1 MTQTIVPPGGH
12 PAAHP
17 AAALEAGATT
27 ANRGLLSR
35 EEDLKALDRL
45 LTTARTGAGGSLV
58 LRGESGIGR
67 TALLEYAIARAA
79 DMRVARL
86 AGTEAELGLG
96 YAGLHRLLMPF
107 MAPLDR
113 LPGPQRDALHA
124 AFGLIPADSAAPFL
138 AGLAALALLTEAA
151 ADQPLLVAV
160 DDAQWLDEAT
170 TGVLA
175 FVARRLT
182 TEPIAFVIA
191 VREPTSRCQP
201 FDGLPGFALAGLPE
215 RHAHELL
222 ASVVAGALDPRVA
235 QRIVTET
242 RGNPLALV
250 EFGAQLT
257 DGERAAGTLGPQ
269 PLPVS
274 RPLSRRLLR
283 RVRTLPAPT
292 QTLLLLAAAE
302 PSGCQDLLRRA
313 ADRLGLAAEVAAP
326 AEAAGL
332 LANTDEVTF
341 RHPLIRSAVYYGAP
355 PRDRR
360 RVHAALAA
368 AADADADPDGRA
380 WHLAAAASG
389 PDEDAASE
397 LANSAA
403 RARAR
408 GDHPIEAMFMTRAAE
423 LTPDQ
428 GRRVDR
434 LLGGAAAELSAGAPA
449 RAEALLEQA
458 GPPMAGQAARARV
471 ARLRATVSLARGRF
485 REAPAALLRAAQ
497 QLHATEPE
505 QASRTLLDAL
515 YAGLVAGGPAS
526 TETLLGIV
534 RTLRTWEVTALSP
547 PTTTDLILDGFAAR
561 LTAGYPAAA
570 PILRA
575 AVTRLVTGDPALDTA
590 PSLLTMGCWA
600 AGDLLDGQA
609 QRALLARLTGP
620 STSDAS
626 GGLESG
632 DIAALGPV
640 GVPGQYDLVAQ
651 AWRGREADAR
661 PAVTEHIRTS
671 IEAGAGLGATTAQY
685 AMAILELGMGR
696 YGAALTSALS
706 VYRDDPPHLGT
717 HVLPEL
723 VEAAVRSGNRNAATA
738 ALERLTVRALASRTQ
753 LAAGL
758 LARSRAL
765 SADSAEAESRYHE
778 AIEHL
783 REPAG
788 AAQLARTH
796 LVYGEWLRRQRRRRD
811 A

>member
-1 MTQTIVPPGGH
+1 
-12 PAAHP
+12 
-17 AAALEAGATT
+17 
-27 ANRGLLSR
+27 
-35 EEDLKALDRL
+35 
-45 LTTARTGAGGSLV
+45 
-58 LRGESGIGR
+58 
-67 TALLEYAIARAA
+67 
-79 DMRVARL
+79 
-86 AGTEAELGLG
+86 
-96 YAGLHRLLMPF
+96 
-107 MAPLDR
+107 
-113 LPGPQRDALHA
+113 
-124 AFGLIPADSAAPFL
+124 
-138 AGLAALALLTEAA
+138 
-151 ADQPLLVAV
+151 
-160 DDAQWLDEAT
+160 
-170 TGVLA
+170 
-175 FVARRLT
+175 
-182 TEPIAFVIA
+182 
-191 VREPTSRCQP
+191 
-201 FDGLPGFALAGLPE
+201 
-215 RHAHELL
+215 
-222 ASVVAGALDPRVA
+222 
-235 QRIVTET
+235 
-242 RGNPLALV
+242 
-250 EFGAQLT
+250 
-257 DGERAAGTLGPQ
+257 
-269 PLPVS
+269 
-274 RPLSRRLLR
+274 
-283 RVRTLPAPT
+283 
-292 QTLLLLAAAE
+292 
-302 PSGCQDLLRRA
+302 
-313 ADRLGLAAEVAAP
+313 
-326 AEAAGL
+326 
-332 LANTDEVTF
+332 
-341 RHPLIRSAVYYGAP
+341 
-355 PRDRR
+355 
-360 RVHAALAA
+360 
-368 AADADADPDGRA
+368 
-380 WHLAAAASG
+380 
-389 PDEDAASE
+389 
-397 LANSAA
+397 
-403 RARAR
+403 
-408 GDHPIEAMFMTRAAE
+408 
-423 LTPDQ
+423 
-428 GRRVDR
+428 
-434 LLGGAAAELSAGAPA
+434 
-449 RAEALLEQA
+449 
-458 GPPMAGQAARARV
+458 
-471 ARLRATVSLARGRF
+471 
-485 REAPAALLRAAQ
+485 LRAAQ

-811 A
+811 AREQLHAAADMFGALGFQAFAQRARSELLATGERLGKRTGEATDLTPQETQVARLVIEGSSNRQVAAQLFISPNTVEYHLQKVFRKVGVSSRTQLARTLFDQASGGDRTRDAAAMAQR